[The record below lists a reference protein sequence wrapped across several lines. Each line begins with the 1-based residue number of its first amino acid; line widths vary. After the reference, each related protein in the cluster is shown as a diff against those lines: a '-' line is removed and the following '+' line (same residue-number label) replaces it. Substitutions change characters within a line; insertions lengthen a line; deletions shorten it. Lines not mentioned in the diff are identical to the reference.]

1 MNIEVLVHLVRA
13 MAIVA
18 LSMYVA
24 SCFSA
29 SYGTM
34 PLTDRLGQLEIGKSE
49 RADVLLVLGEPRGE
63 GGGELIQQRG
73 RPREAWYY
81 EYVTGSS
88 TISGSTTIRLKMLV
102 VFFEN
107 DTYDGYMWFSS
118 VSEVSGG

>member
-1 MNIEVLVHLVRA
+1 MNIEVLGRLVCA

-18 LSMYVA
+18 LSAYV
-24 SCFSA
+24 SGCFSA

-34 PLTDRLGQLEIGKSE
+34 PLTDRLDQLEIGKSE

-63 GGGELIQQRG
+63 GGAELIQQRG

-88 TISGSTTIRLKMLV
+88 TMGGSTTIRLKMLV

-107 DTYDGYMWFSS
+107 DKYDGYMWFSS
-118 VSEVSGG
+118 VSEASG